1 MESTYSKSKLL
12 EMNSN
17 RTLGFNWIMN
27 IENIKDNELAKLYPT
42 GNAGVSS
49 GRLYVAL
56 PANKVITKELIE
68 KYNIW

>member
-12 EMNSN
+12 EMNSD
-17 RTLGFNWIMN
+17 RTYGSKWIMN

-42 GNAGVSS
+42 GNAGISS

-56 PANKVITKELIE
+56 PINTKITNEIIV

>member
-17 RTLGFNWIMN
+17 RTFGFNWITN

-42 GNAGVSS
+42 GNASVSS

-56 PANKVITKELIE
+56 PANKLITKELIE